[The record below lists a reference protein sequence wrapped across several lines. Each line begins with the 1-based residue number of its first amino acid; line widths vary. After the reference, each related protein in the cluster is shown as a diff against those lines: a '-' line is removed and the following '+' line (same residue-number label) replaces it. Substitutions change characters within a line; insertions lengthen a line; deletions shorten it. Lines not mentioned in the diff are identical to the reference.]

1 MSPTDFSMD
10 IADLVTP
17 FITMMVGIIIAMWV
31 KDLATKIAKGLA
43 FKAFGPFK
51 EGDKA
56 IIDGHHCV
64 IVKIGMTMTVLG
76 IQTEDDYIWR
86 YVPNE
91 KIAGLK
97 LGKVIINDSKL

>member
-76 IQTEDDYIWR
+76 Y
-86 YVPNE
+86 
-91 KIAGLK
+91 KLK
-97 LGKVIINDSKL
+97 MIICGDMFQMRKLLD

>member
-1 MSPTDFSMD
+1 MSPTDFSTT
-10 IADLVTP
+10 IADLTTP
-17 FITMMVGIIIAMWV
+17 FIAMMIGVIVAMWV

-43 FKAFGPFK
+43 FKIFGPFA

-56 IIDGHHCV
+56 IIDGHPCV
-64 IVKIGMTMTVLG
+64 IVKIGLTMTVLG